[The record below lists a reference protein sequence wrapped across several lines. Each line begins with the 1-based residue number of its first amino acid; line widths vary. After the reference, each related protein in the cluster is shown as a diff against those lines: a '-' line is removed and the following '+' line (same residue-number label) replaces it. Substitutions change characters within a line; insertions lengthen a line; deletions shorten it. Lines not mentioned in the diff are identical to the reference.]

1 MDDYLGH
8 TTNGKIDLWT
18 CDGKSQQ
25 RITFAAN
32 GELKLLGQ
40 CVTAYQT
47 ALLKPCSAAASQ
59 VWQRT
64 SGGEYVVKSTGR
76 CLTDPAS
83 RKANGTQLTLAACKN
98 SANQHWT
105 LP

>member
-1 MDDYLGH
+1 M
-8 TTNGKIDLWT
+8 
-18 CDGKSQQ
+18 
-25 RITFAAN
+25 
-32 GELKLLGQ
+32 
-40 CVTAYQT
+40 
-47 ALLKPCSAAASQ
+47 
-59 VWQRT
+59 WQRT